1 MAPSCEMCAGLPPG
15 LRRKPAGGNQRLR
28 RLLFDGRI
36 LSLCELHARKVHDS
50 GAETAAELRA
60 LFVEPNGKR
69 SLVDRRSPVDRRLFP
84 ARPEG
89 RRRAGGRRRGDA
101 A

>member
-1 MAPSCEMCAGLPPG
+1 MAQSCEMCAGLFPD
-15 LRRKPAGGNQRLR
+15 LRPSRSSKRLR
-28 RLLFDGRI
+28 RLLVDGRI
-36 LSLCELHARKVHDS
+36 LSLCDVHARRVHES

-60 LFVEPNGKR
+60 LFLEPGGKR
-69 SLVDRRSPVDRRLFP
+69 SLIDRRAPLDRRLFP

-89 RRRAGGRRRGDA
+89 RRRAGGRRRDDDA

>member
-1 MAPSCEMCAGLPPG
+1 MAQTCEMCAGLFPDLQPS
-15 LRRKPAGGNQRLR
+15 RKSPRLR

-36 LSLCELHARKVHDS
+36 LSLCDAHAKRVHDS
-50 GAETAAELRA
+50 GVETAAELRQ
-60 LFVEPNGKR
+60 LFLEPGGKR
-69 SLVDRRSPVDRRLFP
+69 SLIDRRAPVDRRVFP

-89 RRRAGGRRRGDA
+89 RRRAGGRRNGDA